1 MVNFYLEF
9 DSNFCNESK
18 VLATTTYYILL
29 LLLLLLLRCW

>member
-18 VLATTTYYILL
+18 VLATTTYYPAAAAAALL
-29 LLLLLLLRCW
+29 VGL